1 MEATKVE
8 AICDQADI
16 ALRTFFN
23 HFPSKRDVVHQ
34 LGIDATAEVTA
45 RIAAAH
51 ERGQSTRERLSLF
64 FLHSVEVSLQR
75 GPPHPEL
82 LAALVAVL
90 FGSADLQAARGA
102 MIGLLEEGIAVGDV
116 AAEHPLETLCDAVI
130 GTFYRIMIDWANQD
144 GYPIREQLE
153 NASRF
158 LCDSIEGRSGTA

>member
-1 MEATKVE
+1 M
-8 AICDQADI
+8 
-16 ALRTFFN
+16 
-23 HFPSKRDVVHQ
+23 
-34 LGIDATAEVTA
+34 
-45 RIAAAH
+45 
-51 ERGQSTRERLSLF
+51 
-64 FLHSVEVSLQR
+64 QR